1 MSDFPTS
8 SPMPLATALD
18 GAKDPDARIKSQ
30 ATDAAVKFEA
40 FFIKQMISQMR
51 AGTRAL
57 ADDDSAENKRANQ
70 DMLDLADGMV
80 ADALAQ
86 QRAFGIADLM
96 LKQVLP
102 AAGLS
107 SAASAS
113 PSGEKT
119 PAALPARTPAG
130 DPASTSASSGTST
143 S

>member
-1 MSDFPTS
+1 MIDLQKTP
-8 SPMPLATALD
+8 AALSAGD
-18 GAKDPDARIKSQ
+18 DIADAAPAPAVDARTQAK

-57 ADDDSAENKRANQ
+57 ADEDGAENKRANQ
-70 DMLDLADGMV
+70 DMLDLADGLV

-96 LKQVLP
+96 LRQVLP

-107 SAASAS
+107 SPAAAS
-113 PSGEKT
+113 PSEDKT
-119 PAALPARTPAG
+119 AVNSFRP
-130 DPASTSASSGTST
+130 S
-143 S
+143 

>member
-1 MSDFPTS
+1 MNTIDSQKTS
-8 SPMPLATALD
+8 PATDATPDVLPAVD
-18 GAKDPDARIKSQ
+18 PATKAK

-57 ADDDSAENKRANQ
+57 ADEDSPDKKRVNQ
-70 DMLDLADGMV
+70 DMLDLADGLV

-102 AAGLS
+102 QAANS
-107 SAASAS
+107 QAARTASALPDAALSPAPAGS
-113 PSGEKT
+113 PSNGKT
-119 PAALPARTPAG
+119 
-130 DPASTSASSGTST
+130 SV
-143 S
+143 

>member
-1 MSDFPTS
+1 MNDIHSSS
-8 SPMPLATALD
+8 SPAAPLGTSLD
-18 GAKDPDARIKSQ
+18 GAQDPDARVRAQ

-57 ADDDSAENKRANQ
+57 ADEDSDGARRSGQ
-70 DMLDLADGMV
+70 DMLDLADGLV

-96 LKQVLP
+96 LRQVLP

-107 SAASAS
+107 SAPDGS
-113 PSGEKT
+113 PSGGKPSVSLGT
-119 PAALPARTPAG
+119 PTP
-130 DPASTSASSGTST
+130 
-143 S
+143 

>member
-8 SPMPLATALD
+8 APMPLAAALD
-18 GAKDPDARIKSQ
+18 GAKDPDARIKTQ

-57 ADDDSAENKRANQ
+57 ADEDSAEHKRANQ

-80 ADALAQ
+80 ADALAR

-107 SAASAS
+107 SGAAGS
-113 PSGEKT
+113 PSGVKT
-119 PAALPARTPAG
+119 LAASPAG
-130 DPASTSASSGTST
+130 APVSSGTPT

>member
-8 SPMPLATALD
+8 SPMPSVAALD
-18 GAKDPDARIKSQ
+18 GAKDPDARIKAQ

-57 ADDDSAENKRANQ
+57 ADDDSVEHKRANQ

-107 SAASAS
+107 SGAGAS
-113 PSGEKT
+113 PSGGKT
-119 PAALPARTPAG
+119 PADFPAG
-130 DPASTSASSGTST
+130 APASSGTST
-143 S
+143 P

>member
-1 MSDFPTS
+1 MIELQKTTAAAGVGDAVVEPT
-8 SPMPLATALD
+8 PAAD
-18 GAKDPDARIKSQ
+18 VRAK

-51 AGTRAL
+51 AGTRTL
-57 ADDDSAENKRANQ
+57 AGDEDGEGKRAGQ
-70 DMLDLADGMV
+70 DMLDFADGLV

-107 SAASAS
+107 PAPAGS
-113 PSGEKT
+113 PSVDKPLLNPPTT
-119 PAALPARTPAG
+119 P
-130 DPASTSASSGTST
+130 
-143 S
+143 

>member
-1 MSDFPTS
+1 MIDLQKTPITIATGDAVSDAAPA
-8 SPMPLATALD
+8 PAV
-18 GAKDPDARIKSQ
+18 DARTQTK

-51 AGTRAL
+51 TGTRAL
-57 ADDDSAENKRANQ
+57 ADDDSAEHKRANQ

-102 AAGLS
+102 SAGLS
-107 SAASAS
+107 SAAPAS
-113 PSGEKT
+113 PSGGKT
-119 PAALPARTPAG
+119 PAALPARAPA
-130 DPASTSASSGTST
+130 PSGTST

>member
-1 MSDFPTS
+1 MNTIDSQKTTP
-8 SPMPLATALD
+8 ATDAPPDVLPAVD
-18 GAKDPDARIKSQ
+18 PVTKAK

-57 ADDDSAENKRANQ
+57 ADEDSPDKKRVNQ
-70 DMLDLADGMV
+70 DMLDLADGLV

-102 AAGLS
+102 QAANS
-107 SAASAS
+107 QAARTASAAPDAALRSAPAGS
-113 PSGEKT
+113 PSNGK
-119 PAALPARTPAG
+119 
-130 DPASTSASSGTST
+130 TSA
-143 S
+143 

>member
-1 MSDFPTS
+1 MIDLQKTPTAIAGGDAVS
-8 SPMPLATALD
+8 EAAPAPAV
-18 GAKDPDARIKSQ
+18 DARTQAK

-107 SAASAS
+107 SDAAGS
-113 PSGEKT
+113 PSGGKT
-119 PAALPARTPAG
+119 PAASPARA
-130 DPASTSASSGTST
+130 PASSETSIP
-143 S
+143 

>member
-1 MSDFPTS
+1 MIDLQKTP
-8 SPMPLATALD
+8 AALSAGD
-18 GAKDPDARIKSQ
+18 DIADAAPAPAVDARTQAK

-57 ADDDSAENKRANQ
+57 ADEDGAENKRANQ
-70 DMLDLADGMV
+70 DMLDLADGLV

-96 LKQVLP
+96 LRQVLP

-107 SAASAS
+107 SPAAAS
-113 PSGEKT
+113 PSEDMT
-119 PAALPARTPAG
+119 AVNSSP
-130 DPASTSASSGTST
+130 TS
-143 S
+143 

>member
-1 MSDFPTS
+1 MIDLPQSGPI
-8 SPMPLATALD
+8 PLD
-18 GAKDPDARIKSQ
+18 AKPDAEARVKAQ

-57 ADDDSAENKRANQ
+57 ADEDSADSKRVNQ
-70 DMLDLADGMV
+70 DMLDLADGLV

-102 AAGLS
+102 HLS
-107 SAASAS
+107 DSPVGS
-113 PSGEKT
+113 PSPKEQ
-119 PAALPARTPAG
+119 
-130 DPASTSASSGTST
+130 
-143 S
+143 